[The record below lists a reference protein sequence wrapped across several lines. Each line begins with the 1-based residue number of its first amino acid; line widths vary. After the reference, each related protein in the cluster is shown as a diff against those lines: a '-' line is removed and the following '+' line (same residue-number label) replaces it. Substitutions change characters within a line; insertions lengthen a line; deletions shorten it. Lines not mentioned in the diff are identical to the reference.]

1 MSSRRCRL
9 FHVDTFTRQRFCGNP
24 ANVVLDAD
32 HLSEQEMQ
40 IIAAEVNGETAFVL
54 EAESGDHDMQVKY
67 FTPRHSIP
75 FVGHATIAAQY
86 VRAKVDGRPTGKLRQ
101 RTGAGVVEILVT
113 EVDGD
118 LRIAITQS
126 PPSLGPVIP
135 DHHRRQVLDALGISS
150 PSLHGDCPL
159 QILSKGTSRLLIG
172 LRSPE
177 LLDSLKPD
185 MEELTRLTPHVGAD
199 GYFVFALSR
208 DLNRDPSPGREPND
222 SNLAHPVTHTESR
235 MFCPALGI
243 PEDPVS
249 GNAHGMLG
257 VYLVNHGLLQPE
269 NGRVV
274 IRGRQGQWLRRPGV
288 VHVEVESSGK
298 VAQSVQIV
306 GDAVIIY
313 EAEVKV

>member
-9 FHVDTFTRQRFCGNP
+9 FHVDAFTRQRFCGNP

-40 IIAAEVNGETAFVL
+40 TIATEVNGETAFVL

-67 FTPRHSIP
+67 FTPRHPVP

-86 VRAKVDGRPTGKLRQ
+86 VRAKVDGKPTGRVRQ
-101 RTGAGVVEILVT
+101 RTGAGVVEIDVMD
-113 EVDGD
+113 VDGD

-150 PSLHGDCPL
+150 PSLHVDCPL

-172 LRSPE
+172 LRSPD
-177 LLDSLKPD
+177 LLNSLKPD
-185 MEELTRLTPHVGAD
+185 FEELTRLTPHVGAE
-199 GYFVFALSR
+199 GYFVFALSPTA
-208 DLNRDPSPGREPND
+208 DGPG
-222 SNLAHPVTHTESR
+222 TESR

-243 PEDPVS
+243 PEDPAS

-257 VYLVNHGLLQPE
+257 VYLVNQGLLHPE
-269 NGRVV
+269 NGHVV
-274 IRGRQGQWLRRPGV
+274 FRGRQGQWVRRPAV
-288 VHVEVESSGK
+288 IDVEVETSGK
-298 VAQSVQIV
+298 VAQSVKIV
-306 GDAVIIY
+306 GDAVIVY